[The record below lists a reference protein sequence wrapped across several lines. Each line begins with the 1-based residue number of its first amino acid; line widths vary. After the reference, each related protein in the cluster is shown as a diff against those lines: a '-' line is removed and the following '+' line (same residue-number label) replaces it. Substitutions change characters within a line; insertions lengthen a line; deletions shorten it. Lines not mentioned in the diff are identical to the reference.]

1 MYIPK
6 TMKKQI
12 ANAFYDKTVSV
23 LEKRII
29 TDAEGGVTSKGY
41 EKVSEFKGNV
51 SFSNCK
57 AIQEEYG
64 LEYQIDISITTLP
77 TTEINIDDI
86 IEYGNVT
93 FKVTDVLVSDSHKL
107 VVAVK
112 WQKL

>member
-23 LEKRII
+23 LRKDKTI
-29 TDAEGGVTSKGY
+29 DAEGGVISKGY
-41 EKVSEFKGNV
+41 EAVSEFKGNV

-57 AIQEEYG
+57 EIQEQYG
-64 LEYQIDISITTLP
+64 LEYQIDVSITTLP
-77 TTEINIDDI
+77 TTVINIDDI
-86 IEYGNVT
+86 IKYGNVI
-93 FKVTDVLVSDSHKL
+93 FKVTDVLPFDSHKL

-112 WQKL
+112 WQQ